1 MKERFFTF
9 VLLVGGLG
17 AIVAGVLIGQRLSAL
32 SDDALAWAGGSLFGC
47 AVMLVPLAVLAG
59 VAWFALR
66 WKEASA
72 AARTA
77 MPAQTP
83 PVVIVSGGQA
93 LPWYPQAQ
101 QPAALASATE
111 LEYASTPRKFTVVG
125 GEDE

>member
-1 MKERFFTF
+1 MKERFFAF

-17 AIVAGVLIGQRLSAL
+17 AIVAGALIGQRLSAL

-47 AVMLVPLAVLAG
+47 AVMLVPLAVLVG

-72 AARTA
+72 AGRPA
-77 MPAQTP
+77 MQNGAP

-93 LPWYPQAQ
+93 LPWYPQQ
-101 QPAALASATE
+101 QATALPVQLEAATG
-111 LEYASTPRKFTVVG
+111 PRKFTVVG

>member
-1 MKERFFTF
+1 MKERFFNF

-17 AIVAGVLIGQRLSAL
+17 AIAVGIIVGGRLAQL

-47 AVMLVPLAVLAG
+47 AVMLVPIGVLLAVG
-59 VAWFALR
+59 YFALR

-72 AARTA
+72 AAR
-77 MPAQTP
+77 PAIQNGAP

-101 QPAALASATE
+101 QPAALPSAAE
-111 LEYASTPRKFTVVG
+111 WESISTPRKFTVVG
-125 GEDE
+125 GEE